1 MEQCILGDIF
11 SLAYNQNVHQ
21 DQNKQKRQK
30 LKKMPQLQ
38 PKQQSSASWKPEGS
52 IFSLTANWSISGPT
66 NQQLQCVLHR
76 AENTNAQNTPHQL
89 TRSLNA
95 VQICSAK
102 QQNAT
107 CSTIS
112 TFHNYNLL
120 LNKFNSSS
128 TAIPNTFKM
137 KYIFNKQSAQH
148 SWCSIWASVAVG
160 HNECSCKVVCGEAK
174 HTLLGGKKKVMH
186 QTQLPHPPQQGR
198 NFPAGNYMYNFYFFL
213 DFKATY
219 ATLDDFH
226 HRDFFHASN
235 NGHTCSYFHLLCLI
249 QKLIA
254 QQELDMISIF
264 CATMYYY
271 SSSDRQTF
279 FYFSYLRLGQS
290 HHKPHHV

>member
-11 SLAYNQNVHQ
+11 SLAFTIRMFTKTETNRKGKSYKKCLSSNRNSRAVLPGSLRAAYSVLRPTGASP
-21 DQNKQKRQK
+21 DQLTSSSNACCTVQK
-30 LKKMPQLQ
+30 
-38 PKQQSSASWKPEGS
+38 
-52 IFSLTANWSISGPT
+52 T
-66 NQQLQCVLHR
+66 
-76 AENTNAQNTPHQL
+76 QNTPHQL

-137 KYIFNKQSAQH
+137 KYIFKKQSAQH

-186 QTQLPHPPQQGR
+186 QTQLPHPPQQGL
-198 NFPAGNYMYNFYFFL
+198 NFPAGNYMYKKNNFEIS
-213 DFKATY
+213 KQPM
-219 ATLDDFH
+219 
-226 HRDFFHASN
+226 RIS
-235 NGHTCSYFHLLCLI
+235 
-249 QKLIA
+249 
-254 QQELDMISIF
+254 MIFITGTF
-264 CATMYYY
+264 AMVQITDTRVAF
-271 SSSDRQTF
+271 SS
-279 FYFSYLRLGQS
+279 
-290 HHKPHHV
+290 